1 MNAKRSEAGNSAQS
15 DVQSGNTGANKE
27 EIEYNGQP
35 YTTGETE
42 PRKTSYGWAAYW
54 LRYRLFPQQ

>member
-42 PRKTSYGWAAYW
+42 PRKTSYG
-54 LRYRLFPQQ
+54 